1 MKIDIVLIF
10 IFLLVFLL
18 AGCNEISND
27 EDIETENNTGGNSDG
42 NNILSGPTI
51 QELVDREKQYNYSY
65 SVQSISCRD
74 GTNCNSPTNSTMKI
88 GNSFGYTLGI
98 SHKEDY
104 NSYYLTDYNDM
115 VIRQWAPGRLV
126 YGSEV
131 ECHGSSIAGTIKKT
145 LIDMNTTI
153 VGREKMN
160 IDGNWVDCTH
170 VIYYTYQTYSPDE
183 INMIY
188 EQWIWDDYGVKVKT
202 HIYRPPDDPHLTD
215 FDVTSTHY
223 NFVFNELTI
232 LDFAYP
238 DPCNI
243 ID

>member
-27 EDIETENNTGGNSDG
+27 DDIETENNAGGNGGGNNIGGNGGG

-98 SHKEDY
+98 SHKEEYD
-104 NSYYLTDYNDM
+104 SYYLTDYNDM
-115 VIRQWAPGRLV
+115 VVRQWAPGRLV

-153 VGREKMN
+153 VGRE
-160 IDGNWVDCTH
+160 
-170 VIYYTYQTYSPDE
+170 
-183 INMIY
+183 
-188 EQWIWDDYGVKVKT
+188 GVKVKT

-215 FDVTSTHY
+215 FDLTSTHY